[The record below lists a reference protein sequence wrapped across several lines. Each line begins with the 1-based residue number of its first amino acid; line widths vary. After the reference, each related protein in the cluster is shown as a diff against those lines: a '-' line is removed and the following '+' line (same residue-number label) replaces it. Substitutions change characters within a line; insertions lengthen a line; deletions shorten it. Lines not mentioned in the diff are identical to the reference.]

1 MAACTVSASCV
12 SNLSLIS
19 LPLSLSSQ
27 AARHGIDL
35 ALAAWH
41 AIKDVDVEVLLDD
54 VPDLVVLTL
63 LQVPLEQLVR
73 VAGDSQHKFAGA
85 EVQQGLVASH
95 VLLLGQARQNT
106 QVVFVVALLIP
117 AEPGTQGNERGGFL
131 LSVR

>member
-1 MAACTVSASCV
+1 MYCTCV
-12 SNLSLIS
+12 GASNLSLIS
-19 LPLSLSSQ
+19 LTLSLSSQ
-27 AARHGIDL
+27 AARHGVDL

-41 AIKDVDVEVLLDD
+41 AVEDVDVEVLLDD

-85 EVQQGLVASH
+85 EVQQSLVASH
-95 VLLLGQARQNT
+95 VLLLGQAGQNT

-117 AEPGTQGNERGGFL
+117 AEPGTQGKERGGF
-131 LSVR
+131 